1 MALDANRLGAA
12 LKAAY
17 DKAGVEPGEEITDA
31 VLLQIQVDV
40 AAAIIAEITAN
51 AQVTSSGATLPGP
64 PGGPLTITGL
74 GGVIT

>member
-17 DKAGVEPGEEITDA
+17 DNAGVEPGEEITDA

-40 AAAIIAEITAN
+40 AAAIIAEFTAN
-51 AQVTSSGATLPGP
+51 AQVLSNGATLVGT
-64 PGGPLTITGL
+64 PGGPLPITNL